1 MEIINLLQSFGVTSE
16 GRVVS
21 VEDVRRGKAC
31 DCCCPECGEVL
42 IARQG
47 DVRAW
52 HFAHDS
58 GAGCTGAAEGAL
70 HRAAKQLLVEA
81 GLVLVPAL
89 EAVASHRLD
98 DGRLG
103 EATVV
108 KPAELWTLTQLREE
122 VAVGV
127 CRIDVVG
134 AHDGRP
140 VLIEVAVTHVVDDD
154 KRKALSELGA
164 PCFEISLD
172 VHRHE
177 SWSWEDLRQEVLERP
192 ENRHWIFH
200 PEQSMLDEQ
209 ARCEAVAKAFEK
221 LVQASGAPE
230 RIRLRVFGVPV
241 HLVDQGWGL
250 CLWWPYNERVNPML
264 KAIAKSFVGRYYK
277 GAPYRNWVIPVGAKS
292 AVLGQLDGIG
302 AVRET

>member
-1 MEIINLLQSFGVTSE
+1 METINLLQSFGVTSE
-16 GRVVS
+16 GRIVS

-47 DVRAW
+47 EVRAW
-52 HFAHDS
+52 HFAHESEGD
-58 GAGCTGAAEGAL
+58 CTGAAEGAL
-70 HRAAKQLLVEA
+70 HRAAKQLLIEA
-81 GLVLVPAL
+81 DGVLVPAL
-89 EAVASHRLD
+89 EAKASHRLD

-103 EATVV
+103 EVTVV
-108 KPAELWTLTQLREE
+108 KPAESRTLTKSRAE
-122 VAVGV
+122 VMVGTY
-127 CRIDVVG
+127 RIDVV
-134 AHDGRP
+134 AANNGRP
-140 VLIEVAVTHVVDDD
+140 ILIEVAVTHKVDGT
-154 KRKALSELGA
+154 KRSALCALGA

-172 VHRHE
+172 VFRHE
-177 SWSWEDLRQEVLERP
+177 SWSWEALREEVLLCP
-192 ENRHWIFH
+192 GNRQWLFH

-209 ARCEAVAKAFEK
+209 ARCEAVAKAFEQP
-221 LVQASGAPE
+221 VQASGAPE

-250 CLWWPYNERVNPML
+250 CLWWPYNERVNSML
-264 KAIAKSFVGRYYK
+264 KAVAKSFGGRYK

-292 AVLGQLDGIG
+292 VLLEQLDGIG

>member
-58 GAGCTGAAEGAL
+58 GGGCAGAAEGAL

-81 GLVLVPAL
+81 GVVLVPAL

-103 EATVV
+103 EAIVV
-108 KPAELWTLTQLREE
+108 KPAELWTLTELREE
-122 VAVGV
+122 AAVGV
-127 CRIDVVG
+127 YRIDVVG

-154 KRKALSELGA
+154 KRKALCELGA
-164 PCFEISLD
+164 ACFEISLD
-172 VHRHE
+172 MHRHE

-192 ENRHWIFH
+192 ENRRWIFH

-221 LVQASGAPE
+221 PVQASGAPE

-250 CLWWPYNERVNPML
+250 CLWWPYNERVNAML
-264 KAIAKSFVGRYYK
+264 KAIAKSFGGRYK

-292 AVLGQLDGIG
+292 AVLEQLDGIG
-302 AVRET
+302 AVRES